1 MPRTARRNARNPYSG
16 AFLPL
21 STSLCLLQAFLSHA
35 QCCRMAAELRT
46 TVCSTMSLKSIEPR
60 TLISLPTELLT
71 LVAEELDLH
80 GLARFADAC
89 KGCLAA
95 AHGEL
100 RAALRTA
107 VRLCLEPGAGPVSD
121 ARTSRQ
127 GEGAARGTG
136 KRRHQ
141 LAILVACPYFH
152 FPDDLVDLPD
162 DCFRGA
168 TLTKLILPAGL
179 ATIGYGA
186 FWNSSLSSLTFP
198 ETLTATGKSSCY
210 RCTSLLEVSLPP
222 TLTTISD
229 GSFYGCV
236 SISSIVLPLALT
248 TIGSKSFFNCASLKE
263 LTLPPSLTTIGGFAF
278 AGCSSLAELALPST
292 ALTTIGR
299 CAFYRCSAL
308 TSLALP
314 ATLTILGDCAF
325 HGCSSLVE
333 ITVPASLTT
342 IGYVAPDARA
352 VPLSPSPTPPPPASP
367 YWRRR
372 LPRWLPA
379 PAR

>member
-1 MPRTARRNARNPYSG
+1 MLDYRARACGRGGAQLLLARCSPCLELLEEMLANVIRV
-16 AFLPL
+16 L
-21 STSLCLLQAFLSHA
+21 SSPCRLFSLFDSLCLLQAFLSHA

-141 LAILVACPYFH
+141 LL
-152 FPDDLVDLPD
+152 
-162 DCFRGA
+162 
-168 TLTKLILPAGL
+168 
-179 ATIGYGA
+179 
-186 FWNSSLSSLTFP
+186 
-198 ETLTATGKSSCY
+198 
-210 RCTSLLEVSLPP
+210 
-222 TLTTISD
+222 
-229 GSFYGCV
+229 
-236 SISSIVLPLALT
+236 
-248 TIGSKSFFNCASLKE
+248 
-263 LTLPPSLTTIGGFAF
+263 
-278 AGCSSLAELALPST
+278 
-292 ALTTIGR
+292 
-299 CAFYRCSAL
+299 
-308 TSLALP
+308 
-314 ATLTILGDCAF
+314 
-325 HGCSSLVE
+325 
-333 ITVPASLTT
+333 
-342 IGYVAPDARA
+342 
-352 VPLSPSPTPPPPASP
+352 
-367 YWRRR
+367 
-372 LPRWLPA
+372 
-379 PAR
+379 